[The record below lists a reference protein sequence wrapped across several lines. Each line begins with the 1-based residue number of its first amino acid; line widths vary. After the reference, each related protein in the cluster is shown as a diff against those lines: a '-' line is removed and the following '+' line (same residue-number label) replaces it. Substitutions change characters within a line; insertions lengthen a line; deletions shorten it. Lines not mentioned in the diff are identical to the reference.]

1 MKRILPYSL
10 PIGCHRPIGSRFVL
24 GANTCMLPSK
34 ICFQSFEPHANHMQ
48 LRTERNVCMF
58 TLVRLVAHLSLRSKY
73 HQQQWEKS
81 ADHLVVLSLTLLL
94 LFSFNGGCM
103 NLLLVGN
110 GKLSSSG
117 FPRTPD
123 LSKIEIKI
131 AGKYEELII
140 ALKQIRRENC
150 PS

>member
-1 MKRILPYSL
+1 M
-10 PIGCHRPIGSRFVL
+10 
-24 GANTCMLPSK
+24 GA
-34 ICFQSFEPHANHMQ
+34 A
-48 LRTERNVCMF
+48 
-58 TLVRLVAHLSLRSKY
+58 
-73 HQQQWEKS
+73 W
-81 ADHLVVLSLTLLL
+81 
-94 LFSFNGGCM
+94 
-103 NLLLVGN
+103 LLVGN